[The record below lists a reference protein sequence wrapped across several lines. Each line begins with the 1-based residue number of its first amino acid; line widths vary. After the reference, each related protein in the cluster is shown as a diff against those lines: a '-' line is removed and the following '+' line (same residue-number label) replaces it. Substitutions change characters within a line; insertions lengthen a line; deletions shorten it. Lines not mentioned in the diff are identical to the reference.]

1 MQGLLINNLN
11 KNIKGKDIL
20 KNINLSLESGKIYA
34 LVGSNGA
41 GKTTVFKCIMG
52 LTAYIGNIDLKAV
65 SKDNYL
71 RNIGTL
77 VDFSENQEKFMIKE
91 IFEEHFIYMNMD
103 IKDLD
108 NYINS
113 LLEKVGLSIGLDTKI
128 SSLSLGMKQKLN
140 IALAISHKPKILLLD
155 EPFNGL
161 DRSGVK
167 ILKDIIIDFKNDDN
181 LVLVSSHSFKELDD
195 FVDEVII
202 IEQGRL
208 VGKQNIDNFKKLG
221 IKDIDDY
228 YEKVVESEH

>member
-1 MQGLLINNLN
+1 MQGLLIDNLN

-20 KNINLSLESGKIYA
+20 KNINLNIDNGKIYA

-52 LTAYIGNIDLKAV
+52 LTAYIGNINLNTV

-77 VDFSENQEKFMIKE
+77 VDFSEDQEKFTIKE
-91 IFEEHFIYMNMD
+91 IFEEHFVYMNMD

-113 LLEKVGLSIGLDTKI
+113 LLEKVGLSIGMDTKI

-167 ILKDIIIDFKNDDN
+167 ILKNIMIDFKNDDN
-181 LVLVSSHSFKELDD
+181 LVLVSSHTFKELDD
-195 FVDEVII
+195 FVEEVII

-208 VGKQNIDNFKKLG
+208 VGSQNIDNFKNLG

-228 YEKVVESEH
+228 YEKVVSSEY

>member
-1 MQGLLINNLN
+1 MQGLLIDNLN

-52 LTAYIGNIDLKAV
+52 LIAYIGNIDLKGV

-77 VDFSENQEKFMIKE
+77 VDFSENQEKFTIKE
-91 IFEEHFIYMNMD
+91 IFEEHFVYMNMD

-113 LLEKVGLSIGLDTKI
+113 LLEKVGLSIGMDTKI

-167 ILKDIIIDFKNDDN
+167 ILKNIIIDFKNDDN
-181 LVLVSSHSFKELDD
+181 LVLVSSHTFKELDD

-202 IEQGRL
+202 IEHGRL
-208 VGKQNIDNFKKLG
+208 VGKQNIDNFKNLG

-228 YEKVVESEH
+228 YEKVVSSEY

>member
-1 MQGLLINNLN
+1 
-11 KNIKGKDIL
+11 
-20 KNINLSLESGKIYA
+20 
-34 LVGSNGA
+34 
-41 GKTTVFKCIMG
+41 MG
-52 LTAYIGNIDLKAV
+52 LTAYIGNINLNTV

-77 VDFSENQEKFMIKE
+77 VDFSEDQEKFTIKE
-91 IFEEHFIYMNMD
+91 IFEEHFVYMNMD

-113 LLEKVGLSIGLDTKI
+113 LLEKVGLSIGMDTKI

-167 ILKDIIIDFKNDDN
+167 ILKNIMIDFKNDDN
-181 LVLVSSHSFKELDD
+181 LVLVSSHTFKELDD
-195 FVDEVII
+195 FVEEVII

-208 VGKQNIDNFKKLG
+208 VGSQNIDNFKNLG

-228 YEKVVESEH
+228 YEKVVSSEY

>member
-20 KNINLSLESGKIYA
+20 KNINLNIDNGKIYA

-52 LTAYIGNIDLKAV
+52 LTAYIGNINLNTV

-77 VDFSENQEKFMIKE
+77 VDFSEDQEKFTIKE
-91 IFEEHFIYMNMD
+91 IFEEHFVYMNMD

-113 LLEKVGLSIGLDTKI
+113 LLEKVGLSIGMDTKI

-167 ILKDIIIDFKNDDN
+167 ILKNIMIDFKNDDN
-181 LVLVSSHSFKELDD
+181 LVLVSSHTFKELDD
-195 FVDEVII
+195 FVEEVII

-208 VGKQNIDNFKKLG
+208 VGSQNIDNFKNLG

-228 YEKVVESEH
+228 YEKVVSSEY

>member
-20 KNINLSLESGKIYA
+20 KNINLNIENGKIYA

-52 LTAYIGNIDLKAV
+52 LTAYIGNINLNTV

-77 VDFSENQEKFMIKE
+77 VDFSEDQEKFTIKE
-91 IFEEHFIYMNMD
+91 IFEEHFVYMNMD

-108 NYINS
+108 TYINS
-113 LLEKVGLSIGLDTKI
+113 LLEKVGLSIGIDTKI

-167 ILKDIIIDFKNDDN
+167 ILKNIIIDFKNDDN
-181 LVLVSSHSFKELDD
+181 LVLVSSHTFKELDD

-202 IEQGRL
+202 IEHGRL
-208 VGKQNIDNFKKLG
+208 VGKQNIDNFKNLG

-228 YEKVVESEH
+228 YEKVVSSEY